1 MNKMKDLLKKIILMS
16 LVAWIVGA
24 CQNSEKENKSL
35 IDSQEIIAEVSKEYA
50 PDKRVALFN
59 VKAEENEG
67 KLVLKG
73 ESNLPEAVN
82 SLKLKLEEKQIAYTD
97 SIKLLPGEAM
107 KETQNALVKI
117 SVANLRSNPAHS
129 AELATQV
136 TMGTPL
142 KIFKKEGS
150 WYLVQT
156 PDKYLAWVDNGGLEP
171 VTDEKFETWLAAP
184 KLIYTKAF
192 GFSYSE
198 ARLDSQEV
206 SDLVAG
212 SIMEL
217 LGEQNQFY
225 EVRYPNGETA
235 FVEKNAAQPY
245 KEWIAALNP
254 SEENLIKTSK
264 SLMGLPYLWGGTS
277 PKGVDC
283 SGYTK
288 TIYFLNGI
296 IIPRDASQQAHTGKP
311 VDSTRN
317 FENLI
322 PGDLLFFGRA
332 ATDSTSERV
341 VHVGMW
347 IGNNQF
353 IHSSGNVHISTFDST
368 STDFDEAN
376 YNRYLRSKR
385 ILNIEGKGLIYLK
398 NTDLF
403 TTSEAE
409 KVKM

>member
-1 MNKMKDLLKKIILMS
+1 MKDLLKKIILIS
-16 LVAWIVGA
+16 LVALSVGA
-24 CQNSEKENKSL
+24 CQNSGKENKSL
-35 IDSQEIIAEVSKEYA
+35 IDSQGIIAEVSKEYA
-50 PDKRVALFN
+50 PDIRVALFN

-82 SLKLKLEEKQIAYTD
+82 SLKLKLEEKQIAFTD

-129 AELATQV
+129 AELATQA

-156 PDKYLAWVDNGGLEP
+156 PDKYLAWVDDGGLEP
-171 VTDEKFETWLAAP
+171 VTDEKFETWRATP

-192 GFSYSE
+192 GFSYNE

-212 SIMEL
+212 SILEL
-217 LGEQNQFY
+217 IGEQNQFY
-225 EVRYPNGETA
+225 EVRYPNGDKA
-235 FVEKNAAQPY
+235 FVEKIAAQPY
-245 KEWIAALNP
+245 RDWIAALNT

-277 PKGVDC
+277 SKGVDC

-296 IIPRDASQQAHTGKP
+296 IIPRDASQQVHTGKL
-311 VDSTRN
+311 VDSTKN

-332 ATDSTSERV
+332 ATDSTAERV

-353 IHSSGNVHISTFDST
+353 IHSSGNVHISTFDT
-368 STDFDEAN
+368 TATDFDEAN
-376 YNRYLRSKR
+376 YNRYLRTKR
-385 ILNIEGKGLIYLK
+385 IKDQDGEGLLFLKKEDIFMNKVNEGEMNIE
-398 NTDLF
+398 
-403 TTSEAE
+403 
-409 KVKM
+409 

>member
-1 MNKMKDLLKKIILMS
+1 MKDLLKKITLIG
-16 LVAWIVGA
+16 LVALFAGA
-24 CQNSEKENKSL
+24 CQNSQKENKSL
-35 IDSQEIIAEVSKEYA
+35 IGSREIIAEVSKEFA

-59 VKAEENEG
+59 VEAEENKG

-82 SLKLKLEEKQIAYTD
+82 SLKLKLEEKQIAFTD
-97 SIKLLPGEAM
+97 SIKLLPEGSI

-129 AELATQV
+129 AELATQA

-171 VTDEKFETWLAAP
+171 VTDENFETWRAAP

-192 GFSYSE
+192 GFSYKE
-198 ARLDSQEV
+198 ASLDSQVV

-225 EVRYPNGETA
+225 EVRYPNGDIA
-235 FVEKNAAQPY
+235 FVENRAAQPY
-245 KEWIAALNP
+245 SEWITALNP

-296 IIPRDASQQAHTGKP
+296 IIPRDASQQVHTGKL

-322 PGDLLFFGRA
+322 PGDLLFFGRV

-347 IGNNQF
+347 IGNHQF
-353 IHSSGNVHISTFDST
+353 IHSSGNVHISTFDT
-368 STDFDEAN
+368 TATDFDEAN
-376 YNRYLRSKR
+376 YDRYLRTKR
-385 ILNIEGKGLIYLK
+385 LLKVEDKALINLK
-398 NTDLF
+398 ESRIF
-403 TTSEAE
+403 TEE
-409 KVKM
+409 KR

>member
-1 MNKMKDLLKKIILMS
+1 MINLLKKATLIS
-16 LVAWIVGA
+16 LVALFVTS

-35 IDSQEIIAEVSKEYA
+35 IDSQEIITEVFKEYA

-59 VKAEENEG
+59 VKAEENGG

-73 ESNLPEAVN
+73 ESNLPEAVS
-82 SLKLKLEEKQIAYTD
+82 SLKLKLEEKQIAFTD
-97 SIKLLPGEAM
+97 SIKLLPGEGM
-107 KETQNALVKI
+107 KETQNALVKL

-129 AELATQV
+129 AELATQA

-156 PDKYLAWVDNGGLEP
+156 PDKYIAWVDDGGLEP
-171 VTDEKFETWLAAP
+171 VTDEKLESWRVAP
-184 KLIYTKAF
+184 KLIYTKTF
-192 GFSYSE
+192 GFSYQE
-198 ARLDSQEV
+198 AGLDSQVV

-225 EVRYPNGETA
+225 EVRYPNGDKA
-235 FVEKNAAQPY
+235 FVEKGDAQPY

-296 IIPRDASQQAHTGKP
+296 IIPRDASQQVHTGKL

-332 ATDSTSERV
+332 ATDSTAERV

-353 IHSSGNVHISTFDST
+353 IHSSGNVHISNMDPNAE
-368 STDFDEAN
+368 DFDEYN
-376 YNRYLRSKR
+376 YNRYLRTKR
-385 ILNIEGKGLIYLK
+385 VLGQQDEQLIQLTQSELFQEK
-398 NTDLF
+398 N
-403 TTSEAE
+403 
-409 KVKM
+409 K

>member
-1 MNKMKDLLKKIILMS
+1 MKDLLKKIILIS
-16 LVAWIVGA
+16 LVALSVGA
-24 CQNSEKENKSL
+24 CQNSGKENKSL
-35 IDSQEIIAEVSKEYA
+35 IDSQGIIAEVSKEYA

-82 SLKLKLEEKQIAYTD
+82 SLKLKLEEKQIAFTD

-129 AELATQV
+129 AELATQA

-156 PDKYLAWVDNGGLEP
+156 PDKYLAWVDDGGLEP
-171 VTDEKFETWLAAP
+171 VTDEKFETWRATP

-192 GFSYSE
+192 GFSYNE

-212 SIMEL
+212 SILEL
-217 LGEQNQFY
+217 IGEQNQFY
-225 EVRYPNGETA
+225 EVRYPNGDKA
-235 FVEKNAAQPY
+235 FVEKIAAQPY
-245 KEWIAALNP
+245 RDWNAALNT

-277 PKGVDC
+277 SKGVDC

-296 IIPRDASQQAHTGKP
+296 IIPRDASQQVHTGKL
-311 VDSTRN
+311 VDSTKN

-332 ATDSTSERV
+332 ATDSTAERV

-353 IHSSGNVHISTFDST
+353 IHSSGNVHISTFDT
-368 STDFDEAN
+368 TATDFDEAN
-376 YNRYLRSKR
+376 YNRYLRTKR
-385 ILNIEGKGLIYLK
+385 IKDQDGEGLLFLKKEDIFMNKVNEGEMNIE
-398 NTDLF
+398 
-403 TTSEAE
+403 
-409 KVKM
+409 

>member
-1 MNKMKDLLKKIILMS
+1 MINLLKKATLIS
-16 LVAWIVGA
+16 LIALFVGA
-24 CQNSEKENKSL
+24 CQNPEKENKSL
-35 IDSQEIIAEVSKEYA
+35 IDSQEIITEVSKEYA

-59 VKAEENEG
+59 VEAEENEG

-82 SLKLKLEEKQIAYTD
+82 SLKLKLEEKKIVYTD
-97 SIKLLPGEAM
+97 SIKLLPEEAI
-107 KETQNALVKI
+107 KETQNALVKL

-129 AELATQV
+129 AELATQA

-156 PDKYLAWVDNGGLEP
+156 PDKYLAWVDDGGLEP
-171 VTDEKFETWLAAP
+171 VTDEKFEIWRAAP
-184 KLIYTKAF
+184 KLIYTKTF
-192 GFSYSE
+192 GFSYKE
-198 ARLDSQEV
+198 AGLDSQVV

-217 LGEQNQFY
+217 LGGQNQFY
-225 EVRYPNGETA
+225 EVRYPNGDKA
-235 FVEKNAAQPY
+235 FVEKSAAQPY

-283 SGYTK
+283 SGFTK

-296 IIPRDASQQAHTGKP
+296 IIPRDASQQVHTGKL

-332 ATDSTSERV
+332 ATDSTAERV

-353 IHSSGNVHISTFDST
+353 IHSSGNVHISSMDSNVE
-368 STDFDEAN
+368 DFDEYN
-376 YNRYLRSKR
+376 YNRYLRTKRVLEQQDKQLIQLNQSELFQEKSK
-385 ILNIEGKGLIYLK
+385 
-398 NTDLF
+398 
-403 TTSEAE
+403 
-409 KVKM
+409 

>member
-97 SIKLLPGEAM
+97 SIKLLPGEEM

-117 SVANLRSNPAHS
+117 SVANLRSNPTHS
-129 AELATQV
+129 AELATQA

-171 VTDEKFETWLAAP
+171 VTDEKFET
-184 KLIYTKAF
+184 
-192 GFSYSE
+192 
-198 ARLDSQEV
+198 
-206 SDLVAG
+206 
-212 SIMEL
+212 
-217 LGEQNQFY
+217 
-225 EVRYPNGETA
+225 
-235 FVEKNAAQPY
+235 
-245 KEWIAALNP
+245 
-254 SEENLIKTSK
+254 
-264 SLMGLPYLWGGTS
+264 
-277 PKGVDC
+277 
-283 SGYTK
+283 
-288 TIYFLNGI
+288 
-296 IIPRDASQQAHTGKP
+296 
-311 VDSTRN
+311 
-317 FENLI
+317 
-322 PGDLLFFGRA
+322 
-332 ATDSTSERV
+332 
-341 VHVGMW
+341 
-347 IGNNQF
+347 
-353 IHSSGNVHISTFDST
+353 
-368 STDFDEAN
+368 
-376 YNRYLRSKR
+376 
-385 ILNIEGKGLIYLK
+385 
-398 NTDLF
+398 
-403 TTSEAE
+403 
-409 KVKM
+409 

>member
-1 MNKMKDLLKKIILMS
+1 MKDLIKKTTLIS
-16 LVAWIVGA
+16 LVALIVGA

-35 IDSQEIIAEVSKEYA
+35 IDSQEIITEVSKEYA

-59 VKAEENEG
+59 VNVEENKG

-97 SIKLLPGEAM
+97 SIKLLPGEEM

-117 SVANLRSNPAHS
+117 SVANLRSNPTHS
-129 AELATQV
+129 AELATQA

-142 KIFKKEGS
+142 KVFKKVGS

-156 PDKYLAWVDNGGLEP
+156 PDKYLAWVDDGGLEP
-171 VTDEKFETWLAAP
+171 VTDEKFETWRAAP
-184 KLIYTKAF
+184 KLVYTKAF
-192 GFSYSE
+192 GFSYKE

-212 SIMEL
+212 SILEL

-225 EVRYPNGETA
+225 EVRYPNGEKA
-235 FVEKNAAQPY
+235 FIDKSTAQPY
-245 KEWIAALNP
+245 GEWIAALNP
-254 SEENLIKTSK
+254 SGENLIKTSK

-277 PKGVDC
+277 PKAVDC
-283 SGYTK
+283 SGFTK

-296 IIPRDASQQAHTGKP
+296 IIPRDASQQVHTGKL

-332 ATDSTSERV
+332 VTDSTTERV

-353 IHSSGNVHISTFDST
+353 IHSSGNVHISSFDT
-368 STDFDEAN
+368 TATDFDEAN
-376 YNRYLRSKR
+376 YDRYLRTKR
-385 ILNIEGKGLIYLK
+385 LVNAEDKTLINLK
-398 NTDLF
+398 KSRIF
-403 TTSEAE
+403 TKEE
-409 KVKM
+409 

>member
-1 MNKMKDLLKKIILMS
+1 MKDIIKKIILIS
-16 LVAWIVGA
+16 LVALVVGA

-35 IDSQEIIAEVSKEYA
+35 IDSQGIIAEVSKEYA

-59 VKAEENEG
+59 VEAEENKG

-73 ESNLPEAVN
+73 ESNLPEALN
-82 SLKLKLEEKQIAYTD
+82 SLKLKLEEKQITYTD
-97 SIKLLPGEAM
+97 SIKLLPGEGM
-107 KETQNALVKI
+107 KETQNALVKL

-129 AELATQV
+129 AELATQA

-156 PDKYLAWVDNGGLEP
+156 PDKYMAWVDNGGLEP
-171 VTDEKFETWLAAP
+171 FTDEKFETWRATP

-192 GFSYSE
+192 GFSYKE

-212 SIMEL
+212 SVLEL

-225 EVRYPNGETA
+225 EVRYPHGDTA
-235 FVEKNAAQPY
+235 FVEKGAAQPY
-245 KEWIAALNP
+245 REWIAALNP
-254 SEENLIKTSK
+254 SEENLIRTSK

-296 IIPRDASQQAHTGKP
+296 IIPRDASQQVHTGKL
-311 VDSTRN
+311 VDSTKN

-332 ATDSTSERV
+332 ATDSTAERV

-353 IHSSGNVHISTFDST
+353 IHSSGNVHISTFDT
-368 STDFDEAN
+368 TATDFDEAN
-376 YNRYLRSKR
+376 YNRYLRTKR
-385 ILNIEGKGLIYLK
+385 IKDQDGEGLLFLK
-398 NTDLF
+398 KKDIFMN
-403 TTSEAE
+403 EE
-409 KVKM
+409 KMDEKKID

>member
-1 MNKMKDLLKKIILMS
+1 MIDLLKKITLIS
-16 LVAWIVGA
+16 LFALTVGA
-24 CQNSEKENKSL
+24 CQNSEKQNKSL
-35 IDSQEIIAEVSKEYA
+35 IDSQDIIAEISKEYA

-59 VKAEENEG
+59 VEAEENEG

-82 SLKLKLEEKQIAYTD
+82 SLKLKLKEKQIAYTD
-97 SIKLLPGEAM
+97 SIQLLPNEAI

-129 AELATQV
+129 AELATQA

-142 KIFKKEGS
+142 KILKKKGS

-156 PDKYLAWVDNGGLEP
+156 PDKYIAWVDDGGLEP
-171 VTDEKFETWLAAP
+171 VTDEKFETWQAAS
-184 KLIYTKAF
+184 KLIYTKTF
-192 GFSYSE
+192 GFSYKE
-198 ARLDSQEV
+198 ASLDSQVV

-212 SIMEL
+212 SVLEL

-225 EVRYPNGETA
+225 EVRYPNGGNA

-245 KEWIAALNP
+245 KDWIAALNP
-254 SEENLIKTSK
+254 SEENLIRTSK

-277 PKGVDC
+277 PKAVDC
-283 SGYTK
+283 SGFTK

-296 IIPRDASQQAHTGKP
+296 IIPRDASQQVHTGKL
-311 VDSTRN
+311 VDSTKN

-332 ATDSTSERV
+332 ATDSTAERV

-347 IGNNQF
+347 IGNKQF
-353 IHSSGNVHISTFDST
+353 IHSSGNVHISSFDKT
-368 STDFDEAN
+368 ATDYDEYN
-376 YNRYLRSKR
+376 YNRYLRTKR
-385 ILNIEGKGLIYLK
+385 ILGQQDEKLIQL
-398 NTDLF
+398 NQSDLF
-403 TTSEAE
+403 QE
-409 KVKM
+409 KSK

>member
-1 MNKMKDLLKKIILMS
+1 MKDLLKKIILIS
-16 LVAWIVGA
+16 LVALIVGA
-24 CQNSEKENKSL
+24 CQNSEKENKTL
-35 IDSQEIIAEVSKEYA
+35 IDSQEIITEVSKEYA

-59 VKAEENEG
+59 VEAEENNG

-82 SLKLKLEEKQIAYTD
+82 SLKLKLEEKQIVYTD
-97 SIKLLPGEAM
+97 SIKLLPEESI

-129 AELATQV
+129 AELATQA

-142 KIFKKEGS
+142 EVLKKEGS

-156 PDKYLAWVDNGGLEP
+156 PDKYIAWVDDGGLEL
-171 VTDEKFETWLAAP
+171 VTDEKFETWRAAP

-192 GFSYSE
+192 GFSYKE
-198 ARLDSQEV
+198 AHSDSQVV
-206 SDLVAG
+206 SDMVAG

-225 EVRYPNGETA
+225 EVRYPHGDKA
-235 FVEKNAAQPY
+235 FIEKSAAQPY
-245 KEWIAALNP
+245 SEWIAVLNP

-296 IIPRDASQQAHTGKP
+296 IIPRDASQQVHTGKL

-332 ATDSTSERV
+332 ATDSTTERV

-368 STDFDEAN
+368 AVDFDEAN
-376 YNRYLRSKR
+376 YNRYLRTKR
-385 ILNIEGKGLIYLK
+385 LLNVEDKALINLK
-398 NTDLF
+398 ESPVF
-403 TTSEAE
+403 TTE
-409 KVKM
+409 K

>member
-1 MNKMKDLLKKIILMS
+1 MIDLLKKITLIS
-16 LVAWIVGA
+16 LVALFVGA
-24 CQNSEKENKSL
+24 CQNSEKENKAL
-35 IDSQEIIAEVSKEYA
+35 IDSQEIITEVSKEYA

-129 AELATQV
+129 AELATQA

-142 KIFKKEGS
+142 EILKKEGS

-156 PDKYLAWVDNGGLEP
+156 PDKYIAWVDDGGLEP
-171 VTDEKFETWLAAP
+171 VTEEKFETWRAAP
-184 KLIYTKAF
+184 KLIYTKTF
-192 GFSYSE
+192 GFSYKE
-198 ARLDSQEV
+198 ARLDSQVV

-212 SIMEL
+212 SITEL
-217 LGEQNQFY
+217 LEEQGQFY
-225 EVRYPNGETA
+225 EVRYPNGDKA
-235 FVEKNAAQPY
+235 FVEKSNAQPY
-245 KEWIAALNP
+245 REWIAALNP

-283 SGYTK
+283 SGFTK

-296 IIPRDASQQAHTGKP
+296 IIPRDASQQVNTGIQ

-322 PGDLLFFGRA
+322 PGDLLFFGRP
-332 ATDSTSERV
+332 ATDSTAERV

-347 IGNNQF
+347 IGNNQL
-353 IHSSGNVHISTFDST
+353 IHSSGNVHISTFDT
-368 STDFDEAN
+368 TATDFDEAN
-376 YNRYLRSKR
+376 YNRYLRTKR
-385 ILNIEGKGLIYLK
+385 LLNVEDKALINLKDSRIFTKEKG
-398 NTDLF
+398 
-403 TTSEAE
+403 
-409 KVKM
+409 

>member
-1 MNKMKDLLKKIILMS
+1 MIDLLKKITLIS
-16 LVAWIVGA
+16 LVALIVGA

-35 IDSQEIIAEVSKEYA
+35 FDSQEIIAEVSKEYA

-59 VKAEENEG
+59 VDAEENKG

-82 SLKLKLEEKQIAYTD
+82 SLKLKLEEKQIEYTD
-97 SIKLLPGEAM
+97 SIKLLPGEGM
-107 KETQNALVKI
+107 KETHNALVKI

-129 AELATQV
+129 AELATQA

-142 KIFKKEGS
+142 KVFKKEGS

-171 VTDEKFETWLAAP
+171 VTDEKFETWRAAP
-184 KLIYTKAF
+184 KLVYTKAF
-192 GFSYSE
+192 GFSYKE
-198 ARLDSQEV
+198 DRLDSQVV

-212 SIMEL
+212 SILEL
-217 LGEQNQFY
+217 LGEQDQFY
-225 EVRYPNGETA
+225 EIKYPNGDKA
-235 FVEKNAAQPY
+235 FIEKSAAQPY
-245 KEWIAALNP
+245 GEWIAALNP
-254 SEENLIKTSK
+254 SGENLIKTSK

-283 SGYTK
+283 SGFTK

-296 IIPRDASQQAHTGKP
+296 IIPRDASQQVHTGKL

-332 ATDSTSERV
+332 ATDSTTERV

-353 IHSSGNVHISTFDST
+353 IHSSGNVHISSFDT
-368 STDFDEAN
+368 NATDFDEAN
-376 YNRYLRSKR
+376 YNRYLRTKR
-385 ILNIEGKGLIYLK
+385 LVNAEDKTLINLK
-398 NTDLF
+398 KSRIF
-403 TTSEAE
+403 TKEE
-409 KVKM
+409 

>member
-1 MNKMKDLLKKIILMS
+1 MIDLLKKTTLIS
-16 LVAWIVGA
+16 LVALIVGA

-59 VKAEENEG
+59 VEAEENKG

-82 SLKLKLEEKQIAYTD
+82 SLKLKFEEKQIAYTD
-97 SIKLLPGEAM
+97 SIKLLPGEGI

-129 AELATQV
+129 AELATQA

-142 KIFKKEGS
+142 EILKKEGS

-156 PDKYLAWVDNGGLEP
+156 PDKYIAWVDNGGLEP
-171 VTDEKFETWLAAP
+171 VTDEKFEAWRATP

-192 GFSYSE
+192 GFSYKE
-198 ARLDSQEV
+198 ASLDSQEV

-212 SIMEL
+212 SILEL

-225 EVRYPNGETA
+225 EVGYPNGDKA
-235 FVEKNAAQPY
+235 FVEKSTAQPY
-245 KEWIAALNP
+245 REWIAALKP

-288 TIYFLNGI
+288 TIYFLNGM
-296 IIPRDASQQAHTGKP
+296 IIPRDASQQVHTGKL

-332 ATDSTSERV
+332 ATDSTAERV

-353 IHSSGNVHISTFDST
+353 IHSSGNVHISTFDT
-368 STDFDEAN
+368 TATDFDEAN
-376 YNRYLRSKR
+376 YNRYLRTKR
-385 ILNIEGKGLIYLK
+385 IKDHDGEGLLFLKKKDIFMNKAKEDDIE
-398 NTDLF
+398 
-403 TTSEAE
+403 
-409 KVKM
+409 

>member
-1 MNKMKDLLKKIILMS
+1 
-16 LVAWIVGA
+16 
-24 CQNSEKENKSL
+24 
-35 IDSQEIIAEVSKEYA
+35 
-50 PDKRVALFN
+50 
-59 VKAEENEG
+59 
-67 KLVLKG
+67 
-73 ESNLPEAVN
+73 
-82 SLKLKLEEKQIAYTD
+82 
-97 SIKLLPGEAM
+97 
-107 KETQNALVKI
+107 
-117 SVANLRSNPAHS
+117 
-129 AELATQV
+129 
-136 TMGTPL
+136 
-142 KIFKKEGS
+142 
-150 WYLVQT
+150 
-156 PDKYLAWVDNGGLEP
+156 
-171 VTDEKFETWLAAP
+171 
-184 KLIYTKAF
+184 
-192 GFSYSE
+192 
-198 ARLDSQEV
+198 
-206 SDLVAG
+206 
-212 SIMEL
+212 MEL

>member
-1 MNKMKDLLKKIILMS
+1 MIDLLKKTILIC
-16 LVAWIVGA
+16 LVALFVGA

-35 IDSQEIIAEVSKEYA
+35 IDSQEIITEVSKEYA

-59 VKAEENEG
+59 VKAEENKG

-97 SIKLLPGEAM
+97 SIKLLPGEGI

-129 AELATQV
+129 AELATQA

-142 KIFKKEGS
+142 EILKKEGS

-156 PDKYLAWVDNGGLEP
+156 PDKYIAWVDDGGLEP
-171 VTDEKFETWLAAP
+171 VPDEKFETWRATP

-192 GFSYSE
+192 GFSYKE
-198 ARLDSQEV
+198 ARLGSQEV

-212 SIMEL
+212 SILEL

-225 EVRYPNGETA
+225 EVGYPNGDMA
-235 FVEKNAAQPY
+235 FVEKSAAQPY
-245 KEWIAALNP
+245 SEWIAALNP
-254 SEENLIKTSK
+254 SEENLIKTSR

-296 IIPRDASQQAHTGKP
+296 IIPRDASQQVHTGKL

-332 ATDSTSERV
+332 ATDSIAERV

-353 IHSSGNVHISTFDST
+353 IHSSGNVHISTFDTT

-376 YNRYLRSKR
+376 YNRYLRTKR
-385 ILNIEGKGLIYLK
+385 LLNVEDKALINLK
-398 NTDLF
+398 ESRIF
-403 TTSEAE
+403 TKEE
-409 KVKM
+409 

>member
-1 MNKMKDLLKKIILMS
+1 MIDLLKKITLIS
-16 LVAWIVGA
+16 LIALFVGA

-59 VKAEENEG
+59 VEAEENEG

-82 SLKLKLEEKQIAYTD
+82 SLKLKLEEKKISYTD
-97 SIKLLPGEAM
+97 SIKLLPGEGM
-107 KETQNALVKI
+107 KEIQNALVKI

-129 AELATQV
+129 AELATQA

-142 KIFKKEGS
+142 KVFKKEGS

-156 PDKYLAWVDNGGLEP
+156 PDKYLAWVDDGGLEP
-171 VTDEKFETWLAAP
+171 VTDEKFETWRATP

-192 GFSYSE
+192 GFSYKE
-198 ARLDSQEV
+198 ARLGSQEV

-225 EVRYPNGETA
+225 EVRYPNGDMA
-235 FVEKNAAQPY
+235 FVEKSAAKPY
-245 KEWIAALNP
+245 SEWIAALNP

-296 IIPRDASQQAHTGKP
+296 IIPRDASQQVHTGKL

-322 PGDLLFFGRA
+322 PGDLLFFGRV
-332 ATDSTSERV
+332 ATDSTAERV

-353 IHSSGNVHISTFDST
+353 IHSSGNVHISTFDT
-368 STDFDEAN
+368 TATDFDEAN
-376 YNRYLRSKR
+376 YNRYLRTKR
-385 ILNIEGKGLIYLK
+385 LLKVEDKALINLKESRIFTKEKG
-398 NTDLF
+398 
-403 TTSEAE
+403 
-409 KVKM
+409 

>member
-1 MNKMKDLLKKIILMS
+1 MKDIIKKIILIS
-16 LVAWIVGA
+16 LVALVVGA

-35 IDSQEIIAEVSKEYA
+35 IDSQGIIAEVSKEYA

-59 VKAEENEG
+59 VEAEENKG

-73 ESNLPEAVN
+73 ESNLPEALN

-97 SIKLLPGEAM
+97 SIKLLPGEAI
-107 KETQNALVKI
+107 KGTQNALVKI

-129 AELATQV
+129 AELATQA

-171 VTDEKFETWLAAP
+171 VTDEEFENWRATP

-192 GFSYSE
+192 GFSYKE
-198 ARLDSQEV
+198 ASLESQEV

-212 SIMEL
+212 SILEL

-225 EVRYPNGETA
+225 KVGYPNGDVA
-235 FVEKNAAQPY
+235 FVEKSAAQPY
-245 KEWIAALNP
+245 REWIAALNP
-254 SEENLIKTSK
+254 SEENLIRTSK

-296 IIPRDASQQAHTGKP
+296 IIPRDASQQVHTGKL
-311 VDSTRN
+311 VDSTKN

-332 ATDSTSERV
+332 ATDSTAERV

-353 IHSSGNVHISTFDST
+353 IHSSGNVHISTFDT
-368 STDFDEAN
+368 TATDFDEAN
-376 YNRYLRSKR
+376 YNRYLRTKR
-385 ILNIEGKGLIYLK
+385 IKDQDGEGLLFLK
-398 NTDLF
+398 KKDIFMN
-403 TTSEAE
+403 EE
-409 KVKM
+409 KMDEKKID

>member
-1 MNKMKDLLKKIILMS
+1 
-16 LVAWIVGA
+16 V
-24 CQNSEKENKSL
+24 E
-35 IDSQEIIAEVSKEYA
+35 
-50 PDKRVALFN
+50 
-59 VKAEENEG
+59 AEENKG

-73 ESNLPEAVN
+73 ESNLPEAVS
-82 SLKLKLEEKQIAYTD
+82 SLKLKLEEKQITYTD
-97 SIKLLPGEAM
+97 SIKLLPGEGM
-107 KETQNALVKI
+107 KETPNALVKL

-129 AELATQV
+129 AELATQA

-142 KIFKKEGS
+142 EILKKEGS
-150 WYLVQT
+150 WYLAQT
-156 PDKYLAWVDNGGLEP
+156 PDKYIAWVDDGGLEP
-171 VTDEKFETWLAAP
+171 VNDEKFRTWRASP

-192 GFSYSE
+192 GFSYKE
-198 ARLDSQEV
+198 ASLDSQEV

-217 LGEQNQFY
+217 LGEQSQFY
-225 EVRYPNGETA
+225 EVRYPNGDKA
-235 FVEKNAAQPY
+235 FVEKSAAQPY
-245 KEWIAALNP
+245 REWIAALNP
-254 SEENLIKTSK
+254 EENLIKTSK

-296 IIPRDASQQAHTGKP
+296 IIPRDASQQVHTGKL

-332 ATDSTSERV
+332 GTDSTAERV

-353 IHSSGNVHISTFDST
+353 IHSSGNVHISNMDSKAE
-368 STDFDEAN
+368 DFDEYN
-376 YNRYLRSKR
+376 YNRYLRTMR
-385 ILNIEGKGLIYLK
+385 VLGQQDDRLIHLSQS
-398 NTDLF
+398 DLF
-403 TTSEAE
+403 Q
-409 KVKM
+409 KKRQ

>member
-1 MNKMKDLLKKIILMS
+1 MIDLLKKITLIS
-16 LVAWIVGA
+16 LIALFVVA

-35 IDSQEIIAEVSKEYA
+35 IDSQEIITEVSKEYA

-59 VKAEENEG
+59 VEAEENEG

-73 ESNLPEAVN
+73 ESNLPEAVK
-82 SLKLKLEEKQIAYTD
+82 SLKLKLEEKQITYTD
-97 SIKLLPGEAM
+97 SIKLLPGEGM
-107 KETQNALVKI
+107 KETQNALVKL

-129 AELATQV
+129 AELATQA

-156 PDKYLAWVDNGGLEP
+156 PDKYMAWVDNGGLEP
-171 VTDEKFETWLAAP
+171 VTDEKFETWRATP

-192 GFSYSE
+192 GFSHKE

-212 SIMEL
+212 SVLEL

-225 EVRYPNGETA
+225 EVRYPHGDTA
-235 FVEKNAAQPY
+235 FVEKGAAQPY
-245 KEWIAALNP
+245 REWIAALNP
-254 SEENLIKTSK
+254 SGENLIKTSK

-296 IIPRDASQQAHTGKP
+296 IIPRDASQQVHTGKL

-332 ATDSTSERV
+332 ATDSTAERV

-347 IGNNQF
+347 IGNNKF
-353 IHSSGNVHISTFDST
+353 IHSSGNVHISTFDT
-368 STDFDEAN
+368 TATDFDEAN
-376 YNRYLRSKR
+376 YNRYLRTKR
-385 ILNIEGKGLIYLK
+385 IKDQDGEGLLFLKKKDIFMNEVKEDEKNI
-398 NTDLF
+398 D
-403 TTSEAE
+403 
-409 KVKM
+409 

>member
-1 MNKMKDLLKKIILMS
+1 MIDLLKKTTLIS
-16 LVAWIVGA
+16 LIALFVGA

-35 IDSQEIIAEVSKEYA
+35 IDSQGIIAEVSKEYA

-59 VKAEENEG
+59 VEAEENEG

-73 ESNLPEAVN
+73 ESNLPEAIN

-97 SIKLLPGEAM
+97 SIKLLPGEEL

-129 AELATQV
+129 AELATQA

-156 PDKYLAWVDNGGLEP
+156 PDKYLAWVDDGGLEP
-171 VTDEKFETWLAAP
+171 VTDEKFETWRAAP

-192 GFSYSE
+192 GFSYKE

-212 SIMEL
+212 SILEL

-225 EVRYPNGETA
+225 EVGYPNGDKA
-235 FVEKNAAQPY
+235 FVEKSAAQPY
-245 KEWIAALNP
+245 REWIAALNP
-254 SEENLIKTSK
+254 SGENLIKTSK

-296 IIPRDASQQAHTGKP
+296 IIPRDASQQVHTGKL

-332 ATDSTSERV
+332 ATDSTAERV

-353 IHSSGNVHISTFDST
+353 IHSSGNVHISTFDT
-368 STDFDEAN
+368 TATDFDEAN
-376 YNRYLRSKR
+376 YNRYLRTKR
-385 ILNIEGKGLIYLK
+385 LLKVEDKALINLK
-398 NTDLF
+398 ESRIF
-403 TTSEAE
+403 TKEE
-409 KVKM
+409 M

>member
-1 MNKMKDLLKKIILMS
+1 MKDIIKKIILIS
-16 LVAWIVGA
+16 LVALVVGA

-35 IDSQEIIAEVSKEYA
+35 IDSQGIIAEVSKEYA

-59 VKAEENEG
+59 VEAEENKG

-73 ESNLPEAVN
+73 ESNLPEALN

-97 SIKLLPGEAM
+97 SIKLLPGEAI
-107 KETQNALVKI
+107 KGTQNALVKI

-129 AELATQV
+129 AELATQA

-171 VTDEKFETWLAAP
+171 VTDEEFENWRATP

-192 GFSYSE
+192 GFSYKE
-198 ARLDSQEV
+198 ASLESQEV

-212 SIMEL
+212 SILEL

-225 EVRYPNGETA
+225 KVGYPNGDVA
-235 FVEKNAAQPY
+235 FVEKSAAQPY
-245 KEWIAALNP
+245 REWIAALNP

-296 IIPRDASQQAHTGKP
+296 IIPRDASQQVHTGKL

-332 ATDSTSERV
+332 ATDSTAERV

-353 IHSSGNVHISTFDST
+353 IHSSGNVHISTFDT
-368 STDFDEAN
+368 TATDFDEAN
-376 YNRYLRSKR
+376 YNRYLRTKR
-385 ILNIEGKGLIYLK
+385 IKDQDGEGLLFLKKKDIFMNEEKMDEKNI
-398 NTDLF
+398 D
-403 TTSEAE
+403 
-409 KVKM
+409 

>member
-1 MNKMKDLLKKIILMS
+1 MIDLLKKITLIS
-16 LVAWIVGA
+16 LIALFVVA

-35 IDSQEIIAEVSKEYA
+35 IDSQEIITEVSKEYA

-59 VKAEENEG
+59 VEAEENEG

-73 ESNLPEAVN
+73 ESNLPEAVK
-82 SLKLKLEEKQIAYTD
+82 SLKLKLEEKQITYTD
-97 SIKLLPGEAM
+97 SIKLLPGEGM
-107 KETQNALVKI
+107 KETQNALVKL

-129 AELATQV
+129 AELATQA

-142 KIFKKEGS
+142 KILKKEGS

-156 PDKYLAWVDNGGLEP
+156 PDKYMAWVDNGGLEP
-171 VTDEKFETWLAAP
+171 FTDEKFETWRATP

-192 GFSYSE
+192 GFSYKE

-212 SIMEL
+212 SVLEL

-225 EVRYPNGETA
+225 EVRYPHGDTA
-235 FVEKNAAQPY
+235 FVEKGAAQPY
-245 KEWIAALNP
+245 REWIAALNP
-254 SEENLIKTSK
+254 SGENLIKTSK

-296 IIPRDASQQAHTGKP
+296 IIPRDASQQVHTGKL

-332 ATDSTSERV
+332 ATDSTAERV

-347 IGNNQF
+347 IGNNKF
-353 IHSSGNVHISTFDST
+353 IHSSGNVHISTFDT
-368 STDFDEAN
+368 TATDFDEAN
-376 YNRYLRSKR
+376 YNRYLRTKR
-385 ILNIEGKGLIYLK
+385 IKDQDGEGLLFLKKKDIFMNEVKEDEKNI
-398 NTDLF
+398 D
-403 TTSEAE
+403 
-409 KVKM
+409 

>member
-1 MNKMKDLLKKIILMS
+1 MKDLIKKITLIS
-16 LVAWIVGA
+16 LVALVVGA

-35 IDSQEIIAEVSKEYA
+35 IDSREIIAEVSKEYA

-59 VKAEENEG
+59 VEAEENEG

-73 ESNLPEAVN
+73 ESNLPEALN

-97 SIKLLPGEAM
+97 SIKLLPGEAI
-107 KETQNALVKI
+107 KGTQNALVKI

-129 AELATQV
+129 AELATQA

-171 VTDEKFETWLAAP
+171 VTDEEFENWRATP

-192 GFSYSE
+192 GFSYKE
-198 ARLDSQEV
+198 ASLESQEV

-212 SIMEL
+212 SILEL

-225 EVRYPNGETA
+225 KVGYPNGDVA
-235 FVEKNAAQPY
+235 FVEKSAAQPY
-245 KEWIAALNP
+245 REWIAALNP

-296 IIPRDASQQAHTGKP
+296 IIPRDASQQVHTGKL

-332 ATDSTSERV
+332 ATDSTAERV

-353 IHSSGNVHISTFDST
+353 IHSSGNVHISTFDT
-368 STDFDEAN
+368 TATDFDEAN
-376 YNRYLRSKR
+376 YNRYLRTKR
-385 ILNIEGKGLIYLK
+385 IKDQDGEGLLFLKKKDIFMNEEKMDEKNI
-398 NTDLF
+398 D
-403 TTSEAE
+403 
-409 KVKM
+409 